1 MAGKGKIMDAITT
14 ALTEQ
19 FTTIGTSIT
28 GIVTSTLPIALPIIG
43 GVFVIR
49 KGIKIFKSVINQ
61 A

>member
-1 MAGKGKIMDAITT
+1 METITS

-28 GIVTSTLPIALPIIG
+28 GIITSTLPIALPIIG

-49 KGIKIFKSVINQ
+49 KGIKIFKSVTNQ